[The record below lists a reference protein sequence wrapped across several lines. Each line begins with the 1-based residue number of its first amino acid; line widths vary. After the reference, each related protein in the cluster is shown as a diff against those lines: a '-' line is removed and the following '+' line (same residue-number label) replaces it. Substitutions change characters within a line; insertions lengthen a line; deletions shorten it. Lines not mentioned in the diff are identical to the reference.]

1 MGIRINGSSGGYVEI
16 GVPANPSNRNVTLP
30 DTDGEALVGT
40 TNGAVEIPSGTTL
53 QRPTGAAGQIRFN
66 TDTGVVEYWAPE
78 LTVPAWT
85 PIRDR
90 GIDPL
95 NVEYLV
101 VGGGGG
107 GSGYSQAAS
116 AYYQGN
122 DGSDSVFDTITA
134 GGGGAGGHGNAGT
147 GNPGRPTNGSGG
159 GTAGGPTVRA
169 GGAGDG
175 TGNAGGEGVNSPS
188 YAAGSG
194 GGAGAAGTNAGTGSA
209 QGSSDGGIGVTTTII
224 TAAQATANSVGEV
237 DSGNVY
243 FAGGG
248 ASGPYT
254 YHSGTGASGGL
265 GGGGDSETASY
276 ASYGATNSGHGTPNT
291 GGGAAGYTNSTYGS
305 AGGGAGGVV
314 TGTINE
320 FPTGQAKSIVVGAGG
335 APHPTDNTGGG
346 GSGVIILKYNSR
358 YTATFTAGVTQT
370 TITDGSNKISF
381 IKATTNTSQTVT
393 FSQKLL

>member
-1 MGIRINGSSGGYVEI
+1 MSFFTINGEGEFGGTQSVQ
-16 GVPANPSNRNVTLP
+16 
-30 DTDGEALVGT
+30 
-40 TNGAVEIPSGTTL
+40 IPSGNTAN
-53 QRPTGAAGQIRFN
+53 RPASPSAGELRFN
-66 TDTGVVEYWAPE
+66 TDTGEMEYWAPE

-85 PIRDR
+85 PVRNR

-95 NVEYLV
+95 NVQYLV

-122 DGSDSVFDTITA
+122 DGNDSVFDTITA
-134 GGGGAGGHGNAGT
+134 GGGGAGGHGNAGA

-159 GTAGGPTVRA
+159 GAAGGGSPTG

-175 TGNAGGEGVNSPS
+175 TGNAGGGGVASGS

-194 GGAGAAGTNAGTGSA
+194 GGAGAPGTNAGTGSA
-209 QGSSDGGIGVTTTII
+209 QGSTDGGIGVTTTII

-254 YHSGTGASGGL
+254 YHSGTPANGGL
-265 GGGGDSETASY
+265 GGGGDSESASY

-291 GGGAAGYTNSTYGS
+291 GGGGAGYTNSTYGS
-305 AGGGAGGVV
+305 PGGGAGGVV
-314 TGTINE
+314 TGTIND

-346 GSGVIILKYNSR
+346 GSGVIILKYVSR
-358 YTATFTAGVTQT
+358 YTATFTSGVTQT
-370 TITDGSNKISF
+370 TITDGSNKIS
-381 IKATTNTSQTVT
+381 IITATTDTSQTVT
-393 FSQKLL
+393 FS

>member
-1 MGIRINGSSGGYVEI
+1 MAITISGNGDMTGDYTFAG
-16 GVPANPSNRNVTLP
+16 NVDVTG
-30 DTDGEALVGT
+30 DTDL
-40 TNGAVEIPSGTTL
+40 NGKLEIPAGDTAS
-53 QRPTGAAGQIRFN
+53 RPATGQAGEMRFN
-66 TDTGVVEYWAPE
+66 TDTGEVEFWATE

-85 PIRDR
+85 SVRNP

-95 NVEYLV
+95 DVQYLV
-101 VGGGGG
+101 VGGGGS

-159 GTAGGPTVRA
+159 GTGGGGLPTS
-169 GGAGDG
+169 GAGHG
-175 TGNAGGEGVNSPS
+175 TGNAGGIGAGVPS

-194 GGAGAAGTNAGTGSA
+194 GGAGAPGTNAGS
-209 QGSSDGGIGVTTTII
+209 GSSVGSTDGGIGVTTTII

-243 FAGGG
+243 FGGGG
-248 ASGPYT
+248 ASSPYT
-254 YHSGTGASGGL
+254 YHSNTPASGGL
-265 GGGGDSETASY
+265 GGGGDSVVGTY
-276 ASYGATNSGHGTPNT
+276 ASYGAINSGHGTPNT
-291 GGGAAGYTNSTYGS
+291 GGGGAGYTNSTYGA
-305 AGGGAGGVV
+305 AGAGAGGVV
-314 TGTINE
+314 TGTIND

-346 GSGVIILKYNSR
+346 GSGVIILKYPSR
-358 YTATFTAGVTQT
+358 YTPTFTAGVTQT
-370 TITDGSNKISF
+370 TITDGNNKISF
-381 IKATTNTSQTVT
+381 ITATTNTSQTVT
-393 FSQKLL
+393 FS